1 MNKIKNFD
9 QYPFIREAKTQS
21 FQKLE
26 IYKYNPVSQLFF
38 LVTPTLLKTPK
49 VLCLDEAKTLILK
62 GKFIQCTKSSSIYEK
77 INKSWENWSEEWEYD
92 GKRFTADYNT
102 DLRDAP
108 WHHGPMAAMKIGY
121 YHGKLVW
128 VTGFQYMPRVC
139 YCKFESIYKKP
150 SWEYVGYTNIRNI
163 KPVYC
168 FETNSYI

>member
-1 MNKIKNFD
+1 MNQIKNFE

-26 IYKYNPVSQLFF
+26 IYKYNPASQLFF
-38 LVTPTLLKTPK
+38 LATPTLLKTPK

-62 GKFIQCTKSSSIYEK
+62 GKFVQYKKSSNIYEK
-77 INKSWENWSEEWEYD
+77 INKSWENWSEDWEYNGQHFSANSISD
-92 GKRFTADYNT
+92 I
-102 DLRDAP
+102 RDAP
-108 WHHGPMAAMKIGY
+108 WHHGPMATMKIGY

-139 YCKFESIYKKP
+139 YCKFESIYEKP
-150 SWEYVGYTNIRNI
+150 SWEHVGYTNIRNI

-168 FETNSYI
+168 EETNSYI